1 MISKTLGP
9 WIRVNWKPKMFL
21 SLFSVKVFLQ
31 FKDVWY
37 ETQSS
42 SPIIQFI
49 LTITIDYNDE
59 KLVLSILNNL
69 PSSDFFPRLVS
80 FSDFFSDC
88 KWNIIWFA
96 RDHLYEFVFS
106 SPEPKAQVSF
116 FYHNLSVVSR
126 CRWRRCRWR
135 CLCLKLFTFSSCPE
149 TVDQY
154 TCHVYDT
161 ACSTCTK
168 PHVICHLYMPRLSAQ
183 ATGICYL
190 QKATCICHLY
200 TNFSLLSTCLTFLFV
215 LMILV
220 TIQHSVLNTYI
231 IISIFKKKLSLFKR
245 RQFTVRLW
253 VIEILRTSFY
263 AKKSRV
269 WHVFYSICS
278 TIQFF

>member
-116 FYHNLSVVSR
+116 FITICPLLVVVVGVVV
-126 CRWRRCRWR
+126 
-135 CLCLKLFTFSSCPE
+135 
-149 TVDQY
+149 VD
-154 TCHVYDT
+154 V
-161 ACSTCTK
+161 
-168 PHVICHLYMPRLSAQ
+168 V
-183 ATGICYL
+183 
-190 QKATCICHLY
+190 
-200 TNFSLLSTCLTFLFV
+200 FV
-215 LMILV
+215 LKFSHFHLV
-220 TIQHSVLNTYI
+220 Q
-231 IISIFKKKLSLFKR
+231 K
-245 RQFTVRLW
+245 Q
-253 VIEILRTSFY
+253 
-263 AKKSRV
+263 
-269 WHVFYSICS
+269 
-278 TIQFF
+278 